1 MKKTIQN
8 GKYRYRPVL
17 FFALTY
23 LFTWIFW
30 IPAAFVPGETG
41 APLMMI
47 GLIAPAAVSTAFV
60 LLSGSDALKKDMK
73 NKVGQCIPGSGCV
86 RADCGCFHSP
96 VPGFRTENESVLLH
110 G

>member
-47 GLIAPAAVSTAFV
+47 GLIAPAAVSGLCAAFR
-60 LLSGSDALKKDMK
+60 LG
-73 NKVGQCIPGSGCV
+73 
-86 RADCGCFHSP
+86 RAEKGP
-96 VPGFRTENESVLLH
+96 EE
-110 G
+110 